1 MSAGPIPESL
11 RRFILTSVPS
21 VPFVEAVLIF
31 RDVAPATV
39 TVTTLASR
47 LYVDLQRGA
56 EIVEQL
62 TAAQIVERVEDGTG
76 YRYAPA
82 GALAGTLDDLAAH
95 YRSNLVEVAGLI
107 HSSTGRM
114 AHRFADAFKWRK
126 D

>member
-1 MSAGPIPESL
+1 MTARPISESL

-21 VPFVEAVLIF
+21 VPFVEALLIF
-31 RDVAPATV
+31 RDAGRARV
-39 TVTTLASR
+39 TIEQLSGR
-47 LYVDLQRGA
+47 LYIDARRTA

-62 TAAQIVERVEDGTG
+62 RGAGIIEALPEASGW
-76 YRYAPA
+76 RYAPA
-82 GALAGTLDDLAAH
+82 AELAPVLDELAQR
-95 YRSNLVEVAGLI
+95 YRSSLVEVTELI